1 MKFIKNET
9 ILILLSFLTI
19 FSIESYAQSKA
30 YKGGELFGRTEFDFK
45 FGKIEFRMKTA
56 NGGGILSTFFLWK
69 DKSEQPTVF
78 WEEVD
83 AEVFGKDNATTW
95 QTNIIT
101 GFDPIKSSEQVHS
114 ENFSLADDF
123 HTYTLEWTPQ
133 YFSWSLDGKEVRKT
147 VGPPATYIL
156 NPAGMRL
163 NIWASTSVPWAG
175 AWDDSVLPQ
184 FQFVNWIKYYKYENG
199 NFIHDWTEDFD
210 ILNNSRW
217 SKANWTF
224 DGNRVDFEPEN
235 VVLKDG
241 MLILCLTKAGELGFS
256 GSVPIDSTDMIS
268 NINKYDILPN
278 EYVLKQ
284 NYPNPFNPSTVI
296 SYALPKQTIVNITV
310 YNSLGSQV
318 EVLVNQ
324 EQQAGSY
331 NIKYDASSLSSG
343 IYFYVMK
350 TPEINQVNRMILL
363 K

>member
-1 MKFIKNET
+1 MKIIKNEA
-9 ILILLSFLTI
+9 IFVFLSLLIF
-19 FSIESYAQSKA
+19 FSSASHAQSKA
-30 YKGGELFGRTEFDFK
+30 YKGGELFGKTDYDLK

-56 NGGGILSTFFLWK
+56 RGGGILSTFFLWK
-69 DKSEQPTVF
+69 DKSEQLTVF

-101 GFDPIKSSEQVHS
+101 GFDPLKSSEQLHS

-156 NPAGMRL
+156 NPVGIRL

-184 FQFVNWIKYYKYENG
+184 YQFVNWIKYYKYENG
-199 NFIHDWTEDFD
+199 NFIHDWTDDFD
-210 ILNNSRW
+210 LLNNSQW

-224 DGNRVDFEPEN
+224 DGNRVDFVPEN
-235 VVLKDG
+235 VVLIDG
-241 MLILCLTKAGELGFS
+241 MLILCLTKASDLGFNGIVPVDS
-256 GSVPIDSTDMIS
+256 LGLISSV
-268 NINKYDILPN
+268 NKYNVTPHEYIL
-278 EYVLKQ
+278 EQ
-284 NYPNPFNPSTVI
+284 NYPNPFNPTTI
-296 SYALPKQTIVNITV
+296 INYTLPKQTFVNISV
-310 YNSLGSQV
+310 YNSLGSEI

-324 EQQAGSY
+324 EKQAGSY
-331 NIKYDASSLSSG
+331 SVKYDASNLSNG
-343 IYFYVMK
+343 VYFYVMK
-350 TPEINQVNRMILL
+350 SSETKQVKKMLIL